1 MWTDS
6 PVKPVISALS
16 LTPVC
21 PRKLAPL
28 AQWARSTCGFLW
40 NSALEYRLALVGDP
54 FGAREAHP
62 HAVKVMRTE
71 MGSDSS
77 ALIVH
82 AVADSEVRPL
92 AKLRARA
99 TTSSS
104 GTKAAVPVYQ
114 RLP

>member
-6 PVKPVISALS
+6 PVKPVISALA

-28 AQWARSTCGFLW
+28 EQWARSTCGFLQ
-40 NSALEYRLALVGDP
+40 NSALEYRLALVRTHP
-54 FGAREAHP
+54 AREAHP

-104 GTKAAVPVYQ
+104 GAKAAVPVYQ